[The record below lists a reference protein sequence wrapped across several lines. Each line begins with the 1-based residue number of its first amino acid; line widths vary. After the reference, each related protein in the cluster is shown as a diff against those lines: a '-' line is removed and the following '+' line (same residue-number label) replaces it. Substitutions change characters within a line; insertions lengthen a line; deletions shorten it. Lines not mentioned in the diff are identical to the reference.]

1 MVMMPSSVI
10 AFPEKN
16 NCWILM
22 NTFSRTCLAVDSSA
36 MKILHDVCN
45 LTLDELYLKYENENW
60 DIWDIEWF
68 EQNTSIQKDEIIKN
82 LEENYLELGWIDSLK
97 FISFITDIEEKFKI
111 RFSNDSFQDR
121 NFSTVKGLSKI
132 VREYVDGKI

>member
-1 MVMMPSSVI
+1 M
-10 AFPEKN
+10 
-16 NCWILM
+16 
-22 NTFSRTCLAVDSSA
+22 
-36 MKILHDVCN
+36 
-45 LTLDELYLKYENENW
+45 
-60 DIWDIEWF
+60 DIEKWLIDWF
-68 EQNTSIQKDEIIKN
+68 EQNTGIKKDEIIKN

-132 VREYVDGKI
+132 VGEYVDGKI

>member
-1 MVMMPSSVI
+1 M
-10 AFPEKN
+10 
-16 NCWILM
+16 
-22 NTFSRTCLAVDSSA
+22 
-36 MKILHDVCN
+36 
-45 LTLDELYLKYENENW
+45 
-60 DIWDIEWF
+60 DIEKWIIDWF
-68 EQNTSIQKDEIIKN
+68 EQNTGIEKDEIIKN

-97 FISFITDIEEKFKI
+97 FISFVTDIEEKFKI

>member
-1 MVMMPSSVI
+1 M
-10 AFPEKN
+10 
-16 NCWILM
+16 
-22 NTFSRTCLAVDSSA
+22 
-36 MKILHDVCN
+36 
-45 LTLDELYLKYENENW
+45 
-60 DIWDIEWF
+60 DIEKWIIDWF

-97 FISFITDIEEKFKI
+97 FISFVTDIEEKFKI

-132 VREYVDGKI
+132 VREYIDGKI

>member
-1 MVMMPSSVI
+1 M
-10 AFPEKN
+10 
-16 NCWILM
+16 
-22 NTFSRTCLAVDSSA
+22 
-36 MKILHDVCN
+36 
-45 LTLDELYLKYENENW
+45 
-60 DIWDIEWF
+60 DIEKWIIDWF

-97 FISFITDIEEKFKI
+97 FISFVTDIEEKFKI

>member
-1 MVMMPSSVI
+1 M
-10 AFPEKN
+10 
-16 NCWILM
+16 
-22 NTFSRTCLAVDSSA
+22 
-36 MKILHDVCN
+36 
-45 LTLDELYLKYENENW
+45 
-60 DIWDIEWF
+60 DIEKWIIDWF
-68 EQNTSIQKDEIIKN
+68 EQNTGIQKDEIIKN

-97 FISFITDIEEKFKI
+97 FISFVTDIEEKFKI

>member
-1 MVMMPSSVI
+1 M
-10 AFPEKN
+10 
-16 NCWILM
+16 
-22 NTFSRTCLAVDSSA
+22 
-36 MKILHDVCN
+36 
-45 LTLDELYLKYENENW
+45 
-60 DIWDIEWF
+60 DIEKWIIDWF
-68 EQNTSIQKDEIIKN
+68 EQNTGIEKDEIIKN